1 MRAKVTGLAAA
12 IVLVASG
19 AAGAAGPALDTDRQK
34 LGYTVGFQI
43 GHSLKADHLDVDLDA
58 LAQGI
63 RDVMGDGEPRLTE
76 EQMMSAIEKMQ
87 ADRVADRER
96 MAAENLKASNEFLE
110 KNAKRAEVKQT
121 ASGLQYEVRKEGSGR
136 QPAPTDTV
144 LVHYRGT
151 LIDGT
156 EFDSSYSRGEPV
168 SFQVNE
174 VIDGWQEALPLM
186 PEGAE
191 WRIYIPSELAYGSRG
206 AGQDI
211 PPNSAL
217 VFDIEL
223 LSIEDAAAAP

>member
-12 IVLVASG
+12 IALVASG

-43 GHSLKADHLDVDLDA
+43 GHSLKADPMDVDLDA
-58 LAQGI
+58 IVQGI
-63 RDVMGDGEPRLTE
+63 RDVMGGNEPRLTE

-96 MAAENLKASNEFLE
+96 MAAENLKASNDFLE
-110 KNAKRAEVKQT
+110 QNAKRAEVEQT
-121 ASGLQYEVRKEGSGR
+121 ASGLQYEVRKAGAGR
-136 QPAPTDTV
+136 QPTPTDTV
-144 LVHYRGT
+144 VVHYRGT

-156 EFDSSYSRGEPV
+156 EFDSSHSRGEPV

-186 PEGAE
+186 SEGAE
-191 WRIYIPSELAYGSRG
+191 WRIFIPSELAYGSRG

-223 LSIEDAAAAP
+223 LSIEEASP

>member
-1 MRAKVTGLAAA
+1 MRAKATGLAAA
-12 IVLVASG
+12 IALVASG
-19 AAGAAGPALDTDRQK
+19 AVVAAGPTLDTDRQK
-34 LGYTVGFQI
+34 LGYTIGFQI
-43 GHSLKADHLDVDLDA
+43 GHDMKSERLDVDIDA

-63 RDVMGDGEPRLTE
+63 RDVMGGVEPRLTQ
-76 EQMMSAIEKMQ
+76 EQMMNAMEKMQ
-87 ADRVADRER
+87 AGRAAEREH
-96 MAAENLKASNEFLE
+96 MAAENLKASNAFLE
-110 KNAKRAEVKQT
+110 QNAKRAEVEQT
-121 ASGLQYEVRKEGSGR
+121 ASGLQYEVRKAGAGK
-136 QPAPTDTV
+136 QPTSTDTV
-144 LVHYRGT
+144 VVHYRGT

-156 EFDSSYSRGEPV
+156 EFDSSHSRGEPV

-186 PEGAE
+186 SEGAE

-223 LSIEDAAAAP
+223 LSIEEASP

>member
-1 MRAKVTGLAAA
+1 MRAKLTGLAAA
-12 IVLVASG
+12 VALVAAG
-19 AAGAAGPALDTDRQK
+19 GAGAAGPALETDRQQ

-43 GHSLKADHLDVDLDA
+43 GHSLKADQLDVDLDA

-63 RDVMGDGEPRLTE
+63 RDVMSGNEARLTE
-76 EQMMSAIEKMQ
+76 EQMMAAIDKMQ

-96 MAAENLKASNEFLE
+96 MAAENLEESRKFLE
-110 KNAKRAEVKQT
+110 QNGKRDGVTQT
-121 ASGLQYEVRKEGSGR
+121 ASGLQYEVKQAGSGQ
-136 QPAPTDTV
+136 QPTPTDTV
-144 LVHYRGT
+144 VVHYRGT

-156 EFDSSYSRGEPV
+156 EFDSSHSRGEPV

-174 VIDGWQEALPLM
+174 VIDGWQEVLPLM
-186 PEGAE
+186 KEGAE
-191 WRIYIPSELAYGSRG
+191 WRVYIPSELAYGSRG

-223 LSIEDAAAAP
+223 ISIEKE